1 MTNKKKQ
8 HGATETV
15 HETKR
20 KQGYFRN
27 RKNRCIDESIEHT
40 DITLKR
46 RNKNI
51 TEIAW
56 NCILIDSTVV

>member
-1 MTNKKKQ
+1 MKNKEKQ

-20 KQGYFRN
+20 KQSYFRK
-27 RKNRCIDESIEHT
+27 RKNRFTDESIEHT
-40 DITLKR
+40 DIALKS

-51 TEIAW
+51 TEIA
-56 NCILIDSTVV
+56 